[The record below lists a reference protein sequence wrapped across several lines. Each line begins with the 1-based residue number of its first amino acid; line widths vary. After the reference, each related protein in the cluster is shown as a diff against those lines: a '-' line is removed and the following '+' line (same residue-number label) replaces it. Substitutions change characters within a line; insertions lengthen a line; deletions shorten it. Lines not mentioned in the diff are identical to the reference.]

1 MTIFAFVF
9 VAITPLFGIQQASA
23 NGLYMPSPPQGV
35 GGDDSVTTATG
46 TQCKTSMNSNKG
58 YFDVG
63 VSGSKASSNS
73 NAYDYNGLGLPNQDN
88 ALAYARVVIPL
99 GDTPKKMDCNR
110 LLELEIQRLESEIQM
125 LKFSSD

>member
-1 MTIFAFVF
+1 
-9 VAITPLFGIQQASA
+9 
-23 NGLYMPSPPQGV
+23 MPSPPQGV
-35 GGDDSVTTATG
+35 GGEDAVTTATG

-58 YFDVG
+58 YLDVG
-63 VSGSKASSNS
+63 VSGSKANSNS
-73 NAYDYNGLGLPNQDN
+73 TYYDYNGLGIPNQDN

-110 LLELEIQRLESEIQM
+110 LLELEIQRLETEIQL